1 MNQLDGNHLD
11 GNSLA
16 GPLST
21 VFRFDPTVA
30 VGLCA
35 NCGDT
40 RPLAASMVYSSDMGH
55 VVRCAMCDSVLMTHV
70 EIPTGTF
77 LSTSG
82 LTWLRIV
89 ADDGL
94 EVGS

>member
-1 MNQLDGNHLD
+1 MNQLDGHHLD

-21 VFRFDPTVA
+21 IFRFNPIVA
-30 VGLCA
+30 VGRCA
-35 NCGDT
+35 TCGDA
-40 RPLAASMVYSSDMGH
+40 RPLAASMVYSPDMGH
-55 VVRCAMCDSVLMTHV
+55 VVRCAVCDNVLMTRV
-70 EIPTGTF
+70 EIPTDAH
-77 LSTSG
+77 LSTRG

-89 ADDGL
+89 ADDEL